1 MAPVVA
7 ANGVRVTMSG
17 TVAGRAWAN
26 VIHGI
31 TTGAGTE
38 VALATDLANAYT
50 ENIMPFLAPVV
61 QLTAANF
68 VDLSSLDGASGP
80 VPGWVG
86 PVSGSNTGQAAPP
99 NVCYLGHLYS
109 GGTRTQRNGRIY
121 LPGVLETTVNDGGEL
136 TESQQTG
143 CTAVM
148 QDMLE
153 EVAGGDNGEWA
164 VLSKGSL
171 EDYVV
176 RAIAETGCDRLV
188 ATQRRRLRS

>member
-1 MAPVVA
+1 M
-7 ANGVRVTMSG
+7 RVTMSG
-17 TVAGRAWAN
+17 TVGGRPYAN
-26 VIHGI
+26 VLHGI
-31 TTGAGTE
+31 VTGAGTE
-38 VALATDLANAYT
+38 VGLATDIANAYT
-50 ENIMPFLAPVV
+50 ENIMPFLCPTV

-68 VDLSSLDGASGP
+68 VDISSLDGASGP
-80 VPGWVG
+80 VPGWLG
-86 PVSGSNTGQAAPP
+86 PRSGENTGEGAPP

-121 LPGVLETTVNDGGEL
+121 LPGVLETTVNGSGEL

-153 EVAGGDNGEWA
+153 EIVAGDNGEWA

-171 EDYVV
+171 DAYLV
-176 RAIAETGCDRLV
+176 RAIAETGCDRVV